1 MPEEIF
7 NINAKIVKLNNGYKM
22 PIIGIGT
29 YSLHGKACAEAV
41 GAALKNGC
49 RMIDTA
55 SFYGNEKNVA
65 EAIRKSE
72 VPRKEIFIATKLYP
86 NQFFQAEK
94 AIEQALER
102 LGSGYIDLM
111 LLHHPGEN
119 DKKAYKVMEQAVKD
133 GKINSLGLSNYYI
146 KELEFFL
153 PQIEIKPVVVQNE
166 IHPYY
171 QETDVVAYIQR
182 QGIAVEG
189 WYPLGGRGYT
199 EALLNN
205 KELAA
210 IGAKYGKMAAQVILR
225 WNLQRNIIVIP
236 GSQNPK
242 HIKENMDIFDF
253 SLTQEDKCY
262 FRGDNFIKKRK
273 KIIFYVLFPVNLFS
287 VITCQFCSMSL
298 LII

>member
-166 IHPYY
+166 IHSYY

-182 QGIAVEG
+182 QGIAGEG

-205 KELAA
+205 KELAT
-210 IGAKYGKMAAQVILR
+210 IGAKYGKTAAQVILR

-236 GSQNPK
+236 GSQNPR
-242 HIKENMDIFDF
+242 HIEENMDIFDF
-253 SLTQEDKCY
+253 SLTQEDME
-262 FRGDNFIKKRK
+262 
-273 KIIFYVLFPVNLFS
+273 KIRRLD
-287 VITCQFCSMSL
+287 CSEKHDWY
-298 LII
+298 

>member
-7 NINAKIVKLNNGYKM
+7 NINAKVVKLNNGYKM

-55 SFYGNEKNVA
+55 SFYGNEENVA

-119 DKKAYKVMEQAVKD
+119 DKKAYKVIEQAVKD

-210 IGAKYGKMAAQVILR
+210 IGAKYGKTAAQGILR

-253 SLTQEDKCY
+253 SLTQEDME
-262 FRGDNFIKKRK
+262 
-273 KIIFYVLFPVNLFS
+273 KIRRLD
-287 VITCQFCSMSL
+287 CSEKHDWY
-298 LII
+298 

>member
-1 MPEEIF
+1 
-7 NINAKIVKLNNGYKM
+7 
-22 PIIGIGT
+22 
-29 YSLHGKACAEAV
+29 
-41 GAALKNGC
+41 
-49 RMIDTA
+49 
-55 SFYGNEKNVA
+55 
-65 EAIRKSE
+65 
-72 VPRKEIFIATKLYP
+72 
-86 NQFFQAEK
+86 
-94 AIEQALER
+94 
-102 LGSGYIDLM
+102 
-111 LLHHPGEN
+111 
-119 DKKAYKVMEQAVKD
+119 MEQAVKD

-210 IGAKYGKMAAQVILR
+210 IGAKYGKTAAQVILR

-253 SLTQEDKCY
+253 SLTQEDME
-262 FRGDNFIKKRK
+262 
-273 KIIFYVLFPVNLFS
+273 KIRRLD
-287 VITCQFCSMSL
+287 CSEKHDWY
-298 LII
+298 

>member
-1 MPEEIF
+1 MKEKVRELS
-7 NINAKIVKLNNGYKM
+7 NGVKIPVVGF
-22 PIIGIGT
+22 GT
-29 YSLHGKACAEAV
+29 YKLENDNDEVCNMVKEAIKA
-41 GAALKNGC
+41 GY
-49 RMIDTA
+49 RSIDTA

-166 IHPYY
+166 IHSYY

-205 KELAA
+205 KELAT
-210 IGAKYGKMAAQVILR
+210 IGAKYGKTAAQVILR

-236 GSQNPK
+236 GSQNPR
-242 HIKENMDIFDF
+242 HIEENMDIFDF
-253 SLTQEDKCY
+253 SLTQEDME
-262 FRGDNFIKKRK
+262 
-273 KIIFYVLFPVNLFS
+273 KIRRLD
-287 VITCQFCSMSL
+287 CSEKHDWY
-298 LII
+298 